1 MTKKV
6 LVIFHSLSGYG
17 SHLIMQE
24 INKFDVKLNV
34 VLNGLEKC
42 MAFTINKNLFFIDSM
57 QLMDSS
63 LNKLVKILSD
73 NVFRYL
79 SEEFSGGVSELV
91 K

>member
-1 MTKKV
+1 
-6 LVIFHSLSGYG
+6 
-17 SHLIMQE
+17 MQE

-79 SEEFSGGVSELV
+79 SEEFSGGVSELL